1 MGYKNIIVKF
11 NGWNEIIL
19 VIFRENNA
27 FNSTIEIV
35 NNTMTEILSYTPH
48 LLTSIEMLAP
58 IVPIYGNPNGGI
70 KTPNNKLKEIK
81 NVIRYWLKPH
91 LFNRKDKVII
101 YRLRIGHSNMSFLCE
116 GKNQHCGET
125 LKVKYFLDP
134 CVLSKLAK
142 A

>member
-35 NNTMTEILSYTPH
+35 NNTMMEIRSYIPH

-58 IVPIYGNPNGGI
+58 IVPIYGNINGGI

-81 NVIRYWLKPH
+81 NFITYCLKPH
-91 LFNRKDKVII
+91 LFNRKGEVII
-101 YRLRIGHSNMSFLCE
+101 YRLRIGHSNMFFLCE
-116 GKNQHCGET
+116 EKNQYCGET
-125 LKVKYFLDP
+125 LKVK
-134 CVLSKLAK
+134 
-142 A
+142 